1 MQLRSDILNAK
12 QVLLSAYNNAKE
24 DDQVIVISIRDED
37 EESYYQQV
45 LTTDMNYIKRTGIL
59 EVAKQH
65 EVEE

>member
-1 MQLRSDILNAK
+1 MQLRSDSLNAK
-12 QVLLSAYNNAKE
+12 QVLLSAYNSAKE

-45 LTTDMNYIKRTGIL
+45 LTTDMNYIKRMGIL

-65 EVEE
+65 EIEE

>member
-1 MQLRSDILNAK
+1 MNAK
-12 QVLLSAYNNAKE
+12 QVLMSAYNNAKE

-37 EESYYQQV
+37 KENFYQQV
-45 LTTDMNYIKRTGIL
+45 LTTDMNYITRMGIL

>member
-1 MQLRSDILNAK
+1 MNAK
-12 QVLLSAYNNAKE
+12 QVLLSAYNNARE

-45 LTTDMNYIKRTGIL
+45 LTTDMNYIKRMGIL

-65 EVEE
+65 HIEED